1 MTVLLRAAGAM
12 PLLDQG
18 RERELLTD
26 WQENGAREALEELI
40 VSHERMVLSV
50 VAKMGAGIQDREELI
65 SEGYLGL
72 IKAANLFDLDRDV
85 RFSTYA
91 RWWVRNHVTTTYMRL
106 RTIVD
111 GPRGTT
117 RGVGRNL
124 APVTSDNDL
133 VDELHCPEKTAEEQ
147 LINKSD
153 SESARKSIV
162 DAMQELSSFEREII
176 IARNLQTP
184 SATIDVLSKR
194 FGVSGERLRQIE
206 RRAMSRLKYE
216 LLCRGVTSFRVM

>member
-1 MTVLLRAAGAM
+1 MLHAGTRPAIEWSSLGRRRAS
-12 PLLDQG
+12 PNLDLG
-18 RERELLTD
+18 KRITGGWGEPD
-26 WQENGAREALEELI
+26 G
-40 VSHERMVLSV
+40 
-50 VAKMGAGIQDREELI
+50 GGI
-65 SEGYLGL
+65 
-72 IKAANLFDLDRDV
+72 
-85 RFSTYA
+85 
-91 RWWVRNHVTTTYMRL
+91 
-106 RTIVD
+106 
-111 GPRGTT
+111 
-117 RGVGRNL
+117 
-124 APVTSDNDL
+124 TSDNDL

-184 SATIDVLSKR
+184 SATIDVLSER